1 MNMKKTLHCLPIII
15 SMAAALALS
24 GCAGGGAANM
34 PDDDT
39 AAMPDD
45 GGQTPTVQEQVAV
58 PSPAATPSTRRIT
71 TEREFRDLL
80 VGKKITN
87 KDGYVVTHED
97 GTLTG
102 KFGKKELT
110 GTWSWEGEYF
120 CRTAKLG
127 KKDFGLDCQVVVVS
141 EDKVTY
147 TRKRGKGKK
156 NTYRI
161 QEPES

>member
-1 MNMKKTLHCLPIII
+1 MNIKKTLHCLPIVI
-15 SMAAALALS
+15 SMAAVLALS
-24 GCAGGGAANM
+24 GCAGGGATQL

-45 GGQTPTVQEQVAV
+45 SGQTPTVQEQVAV
-58 PSPAATPSTRRIT
+58 PSPTATPSTRRIT
-71 TEREFRDLL
+71 TEREYRDLL
-80 VGKKITN
+80 VGKKITAKN
-87 KDGYVVTHED
+87 GYVVSHED

-102 KFGKKELT
+102 EFDKKELT

-147 TRKRGKGKK
+147 TRKKGKGKK
-156 NTYRI
+156 NTFRI